1 MLWWRTK
8 GLSGNTVV
16 RLVIEAG
23 MSRRWIYYRLQGLA
37 ESDHAVQV
45 SRGLWRAAVEGADGA

>member
-1 MLWWRTK
+1 
-8 GLSGNTVV
+8 
-16 RLVIEAG
+16 VIEAG